1 MAANKDKQR
10 ILGAIARTARKLG
23 RAPTFLE
30 FIARREVSRYAIS
43 KCFPKWNDA
52 VRAAGLQPYRLRVRP
67 DDSELLEDWGRTV
80 RDKGGLVTR
89 NAYRHAGKHE
99 PRTLE
104 KRFGEW
110 TGVTEAFRR
119 FAKGK
124 PEWADVVA
132 LLPDPVPRSSWRPA
146 KRAAA
151 ILPNHGRHAPLKEG
165 TIYGRPL
172 DFRGLRHEPVNE
184 QGVVLLFGMLARELG
199 YLVEAV
205 QKEFPDCEAKR
216 KIGSDRW
223 QRVSIEFE
231 FESRNF
237 RDHGHPAGGCD
248 VIVCWRHNWDECPAE
263 IEVLELSGVVKALA
277 SAGN

>member
-1 MAANKDKQR
+1 M
-10 ILGAIARTARKLG
+10 
-23 RAPTFLE
+23 
-30 FIARREVSRYAIS
+30 
-43 KCFPKWNDA
+43 
-52 VRAAGLQPYRLRVRP
+52 
-67 DDSELLEDWGRTV
+67 
-80 RDKGGLVTR
+80 
-89 NAYRHAGKHE
+89 
-99 PRTLE
+99 
-104 KRFGEW
+104 
-110 TGVTEAFRR
+110 
-119 FAKGK
+119 
-124 PEWADVVA
+124 
-132 LLPDPVPRSSWRPA
+132 
-146 KRAAA
+146 
-151 ILPNHGRHAPLKEG
+151 
-165 TIYGRPL
+165 
-172 DFRGLRHEPVNE
+172 NE

-199 YLVEAV
+199 YMVEAV